1 MRLAGR
7 QRAGMSTKAA
17 TPIPRGV
24 GVVLAV
30 IFSDACNQFLVFP
43 FVPFLVRSQLQLQ
56 AEDPNVPLY
65 SGLLAAAYLLG
76 QFVCSPFYGGLSERL
91 GRRPVLLTCV
101 AISTCFL
108 FAFGF
113 SEVYWLSV
121 GLRFM
126 QGAFAGALTVGK
138 LYLSDVSDSTNEGR
152 VFSFIGIAIGSG
164 CICGPAIGGYLAD
177 PSIMALFAK
186 DTPVG
191 ALVRAYPYLPP
202 SLAGG
207 LVSIAVFIAAFLT
220 LRESHPPPHAL
231 GLHASAPAKMTV
243 KLGVSLLSDAQ
254 SGASAGVGGPRSVI
268 QMESGLGGANGNG
281 GRGGAGGG
289 GGGAA
294 TLRRNPSSESEMQRV
309 HSNSFL
315 EAMTSHARCPA
326 VNTEATLGPSGA
338 QLRDQARP
346 PSPPPA
352 PLAHSSTLP
361 Q

>member
-1 MRLAGR
+1 
-7 QRAGMSTKAA
+7 
-17 TPIPRGV
+17 
-24 GVVLAV
+24 
-30 IFSDACNQFLVFP
+30 
-43 FVPFLVRSQLQLQ
+43 
-56 AEDPNVPLY
+56 
-65 SGLLAAAYLLG
+65 
-76 QFVCSPFYGGLSERL
+76 
-91 GRRPVLLTCV
+91 
-101 AISTCFL
+101 
-108 FAFGF
+108 
-113 SEVYWLSV
+113 
-121 GLRFM
+121 
-126 QGAFAGALTVGK
+126 
-138 LYLSDVSDSTNEGR
+138 
-152 VFSFIGIAIGSG
+152 
-164 CICGPAIGGYLAD
+164 
-177 PSIMALFAK
+177 MALFAK